1 MDQQVPLT
9 NPSAEYLGRFALS
22 PPRHFVLPAL
32 LLLLSEE
39 PGYGYQLVKGL
50 SAFRFGT
57 IDRPTVYRGLAQLE
71 KDGLVESWSA
81 ESKAGTA
88 RRVYGLTVDGQRA
101 LRIWMGVMKEER
113 DGLDRVLRR
122 YRATGTT
129 DAVLATAEAG
139 VVPFATPEPAPEHR
153 SRRAG
158 AERADRR
165 QRADRARPCRR
176 DLPRRRGHVGRR
188 LARSRDPARS
198 GPAVRAPRRAVGAAD
213 RSAVVRR
220 TDHLRRDRAQG
231 LGRGAHLRRGRQLR
245 PRNARA
251 PRSSGRGA
259 AIRQPSLRRGAASP
273 RRRSPLP
280 RGDPRSRRVRSRRR
294 HRPVQPRRSHRLPRR
309 HQDDQ
314 RWGECHDAV
323 RRRPPRERRAGVR
336 HPRLWHRRP
345 PRCSCCGSTRQ
356 CPCDCRS
363 KPSWHGD
370 APPRVRPTV
379 RGRMLR
385 CSGKVRS

>member
-1 MDQQVPLT
+1 VDQQVPLT

-139 VVPFATPEPAPEHR
+139 VVPFATPEPAPEP
-153 SRRAG
+153 
-158 AERADRR
+158 E
-165 QRADRARPCRR
+165 P
-176 DLPRRRGHVGRR
+176 P
-188 LARSRDPARS
+188 P
-198 GPAVRAPRRAVGAAD
+198 
-213 RSAVVRR
+213 
-220 TDHLRRDRAQG
+220 
-231 LGRGAHLRRGRQLR
+231 GRGALIDGNGQRAPDLAHATSRDGADTSATDARAAGTRRDQVRRYELLAERSALLIEARSSVGPITFGAIGLRGWVEARICDGVVSSEPTTRAHLEVPVAELRSGNRLYDAELLRRVDARRFPVVTLDLDECVRVGLTDRYSLVGRIGFHDVTRTIRGGVSVTTPSAGVLR
-245 PRNARA
+245 V
-251 PRSSGRGA
+251 SGEQA
-259 AIRQPSLRRGAASP
+259 FDIRDYGIASP
-273 RRRSPLP
+273 TVLMLRIYPAVSVRLQVEAELARRRADTS
-280 RGDPRSRRVRSRRR
+280 STN
-294 HRPVQPRRSHRLPRR
+294 
-309 HQDDQ
+309 
-314 RWGECHDAV
+314 GEGPNA
-323 RRRPPRERRAGVR
+323 
-336 HPRLWHRRP
+336 
-345 PRCSCCGSTRQ
+345 Q
-356 CPCDCRS
+356 
-363 KPSWHGD
+363 
-370 APPRVRPTV
+370 
-379 RGRMLR
+379 
-385 CSGKVRS
+385 GKVRS